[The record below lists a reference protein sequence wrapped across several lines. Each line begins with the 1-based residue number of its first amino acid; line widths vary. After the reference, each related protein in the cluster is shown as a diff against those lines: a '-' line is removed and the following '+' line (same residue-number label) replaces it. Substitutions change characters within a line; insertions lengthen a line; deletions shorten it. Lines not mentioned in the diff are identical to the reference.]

1 MELSVVPKSKNL
13 HRLEYMFSNATAATA
28 ARAYS
33 MISPVN
39 IQRLKLFLL
48 ILAIL
53 SLLIGGGAPE
63 AGGNFRG

>member
-1 MELSVVPKSKNL
+1 MLTTVSNFLTRKVN
-13 HRLEYMFSNATAATA
+13 MFSNATAAAA

-33 MISPVN
+33 MVSPVN

>member
-1 MELSVVPKSKNL
+1 MV
-13 HRLEYMFSNATAATA
+13 
-28 ARAYS
+28 
-33 MISPVN
+33 SPVN